1 MISGVAYH
9 VCYLSQFMTPY
20 PGDVAKPGTPAGVA
34 PGRPGKP
41 YLRAGDVAELAVDGG
56 VAGLRLRPGT

>member
-9 VCYLSQFMTPY
+9 VWYLSQFATPY
-20 PGDVAKPGTPAGVA
+20 PGYVAEPGTPAGVA
-34 PGRPGKP
+34 
-41 YLRAGDVAELAVDGG
+41 LAVDGG